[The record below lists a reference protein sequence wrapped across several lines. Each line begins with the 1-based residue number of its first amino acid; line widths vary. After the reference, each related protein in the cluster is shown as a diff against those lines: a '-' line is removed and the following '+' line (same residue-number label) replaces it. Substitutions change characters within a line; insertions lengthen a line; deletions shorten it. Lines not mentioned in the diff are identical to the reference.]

1 MNPLFNP
8 LTGLATAGLLTLAG
22 ALTDGSTS
30 KALTL
35 AGAGAAGGSAVAA
48 LVGAS
53 AVRKEFADILSV
65 DDEVKKRQK
74 RLAQLETQLERFVNE
89 SEQQKATANR
99 DLDRLNQDI
108 KKWSSYKSDLNN
120 EIAQLRRKITELEE
134 DKSVVSLLVD
144 AGCVTREYPGLTSA
158 QLGEKLKDNRVNQKA
173 VAKDILARTAETSWM
188 VNNSLAKGRALIK
201 KQATALLRGFNAE
214 CDAAL
219 ATLKHSNETTVLN
232 KIERAWNFYEK
243 KAVDVHVDSWD
254 SQLYYLKLNECKL
267 VHENEL
273 QKQIEKEEQAE
284 IRQRM
289 REEERALR
297 ELEKAEKEAA
307 AEAKK
312 YAELLEKARQE
323 AQNDEHIAELQRR
336 LDEALANQERALSR
350 AQMTR
355 SGHVYVI
362 SNIGSFGDGV
372 YKVGMSRRLEP
383 MDRVR
388 ELGDASVPFP
398 FDVHAMIFTE
408 DAPGLE
414 NAIHRRIESSRLNRV
429 NLRREFFTISMETL
443 VKEVEAAAADIGV
456 THEIRWT
463 LLAAAEQY
471 RQSLAEREGEPSP
484 SFATT

>member
-8 LTGLATAGLLTLAG
+8 LTGLATAGFLTLAG
-22 ALTDGSTS
+22 ALTDGSSS

-48 LVGAS
+48 LVGGHS
-53 AVRKEFADILSV
+53 VRKEFADILSV
-65 DDEVKKRQK
+65 EDEVQKRQK
-74 RLAQLETQLERFVNE
+74 RLDELSREQSKLEKLIDELRKNFVVDRESRNKLNE
-89 SEQQKATANR
+89 EIDNLNKA
-99 DLDRLNQDI
+99 I
-108 KKWSSYKSDLNN
+108 K
-120 EIAQLRRKITELEE
+120 ELEK
-134 DKSVVSLLVD
+134 DKASVSLLAD

-158 QLGEKLKDNRVNQKA
+158 QLGEKLKENRVNQKA
-173 VAKDILARTAETSWM
+173 VAKDILARTAQTSWM

-232 KIERAWNFYEK
+232 KIERAWNFYDK
-243 KAVDVHVDSWD
+243 KADEVHVDSWD
-254 SQLYYLKLNECKL
+254 SQLYFLKLSECKL

-312 YAELLEKARQE
+312 YAELLEKAKQE
-323 AQNDEHIAELQRR
+323 AQNDERIAELQRR
-336 LDEALANQERALSR
+336 LDEALVNQERALSR

-429 NLRREFFTISMETL
+429 NLRREFFTISMEAL

-463 LLAAAEQY
+463 LVAAAEQY
-471 RQSLAEREGEPSP
+471 RQSLAERESAPSP